1 MVDMASVRIALDI
14 PAERYVTHYAG
25 NAHSVYTTAEGGL
38 SVQFPATA
46 LRKFVTHDG
55 VQGIFDLHFDRE
67 NKLTSITRV
76 DRP

>member
-1 MVDMASVRIALDI
+1 MANVASVRIALDI

-25 NAHSVYTTAEGGL
+25 NAHSVYTTTEGGL
-38 SVQFPATA
+38 SVQFPATV

-55 VQGIFDLHFDRE
+55 VRGVFDLHFDRE

-76 DRP
+76 EKL